1 MKLTRENLL
10 SGQIRQQIIE
20 SGVDIDIL
28 SESELNASRKAA
40 LASINAS
47 EDLWL
52 FSYGSLMWNP
62 AFNFSERCIGYVHG
76 YHRRFCLWTNLGR
89 GSPDRPGL
97 LLGLERGGSCKGIL
111 YRIPAAAVEEETT
124 IVWAREM
131 ITGAYIPTWIQVRTN
146 GHQETALTFA
156 MNRDC
161 KRYTGR
167 LSNSQ
172 IAKTI
177 ATAEGSIGTCA
188 DYLLNTLTHLDE
200 LGIPD
205 RVLSNIGK
213 QVVSLMTNDT
223 AP

>member
-10 SGQIRQQIIE
+10 SGRIRQQIIE

-62 AFNFSERCIGYVHG
+62 AFHYSERCIGYVHG

-89 GSPDRPGL
+89 GSPDSPGL

-111 YRIPAAAVEEETT
+111 YRIPAAAVEEETA

-131 ITGAYIPTWIQVRTN
+131 ITGAYIPTWIQVRTSH
-146 GHQETALTFA
+146 HQETALTFA
-156 MNRDC
+156 MNRNC

-167 LSNSQ
+167 LTNSQ
-172 IAKTI
+172 IVKTI

-205 RVLSNIGK
+205 RILSNIGK
-213 QVVSLMTNDT
+213 QVVSLMTKDT
-223 AP
+223 PP